1 MKDYSSEVKK
11 LEWEEIWKML
21 RVSPKQRE
29 VSHRVRGIEH
39 EAGKISTTQWYA
51 DAYPTKAVGYYAE
64 MRKELGDLIAMVRML
79 CFRMGWNYE
88 EIEGE
93 AKKELLHFITTRMEV

>member
-39 EAGKISTTQWYA
+39 EQ
-51 DAYPTKAVGYYAE
+51 E
-64 MRKELGDLIAMVRML
+64 
-79 CFRMGWNYE
+79 
-88 EIEGE
+88 
-93 AKKELLHFITTRMEV
+93 